1 MKRQEWSNWA
11 SGTCNLRNGCCTKA
25 DFLAWVAWIRVAHAV
40 CRSLGPF
47 PSDLSNFL
55 SRPLREI
62 INTKSPTSVRWC
74 WRNNQQWRAWVWVPG
89 KAGREREM
97 HRGFDFLGYR
107 GFCLLWY
114 GTGCHLSFLILFTPY
129 SLGLIWPS
137 LKNPQVTK
145 LIKYSAVSLDRIR
158 RILVYTQSW
167 PCHSWLPCSSQ
178 GILLRSWDCHFMLA
192 PWHPPLFTV
201 LEPSNQC
208 QSQSCSPW
216 ARTES

>member
-89 KAGREREM
+89 KAGREQEM

-114 GTGCHLSFLILFTPY
+114 GTGCHLKFPDIIHSLLSRINLAFPQKSPSDKTDQVFCSFT
-129 SLGLIWPS
+129 G
-137 LKNPQVTK
+137 
-145 LIKYSAVSLDRIR
+145 
-158 RILVYTQSW
+158 
-167 PCHSWLPCSSQ
+167 
-178 GILLRSWDCHFMLA
+178 
-192 PWHPPLFTV
+192 
-201 LEPSNQC
+201 
-208 QSQSCSPW
+208 
-216 ARTES
+216 